1 MKFDPN
7 YRQRPPVHLV
17 TAGRG
22 HAPAP
27 SKPQAHRAPRT
38 RALDLPRPAHA
49 PAGVAQRDRTSPS
62 AADDALSKALR
73 YPECDLDREAA
84 KKLDIQREEQ
94 QYELWHQSV
103 VGFPKRCL
111 DMARD
116 NILAER
122 NGLGRALVFLMPDSD
137 AEANIDLLGNYL
149 AKLGDVGHGRIDPV
163 LRDGIRACAE
173 LCARYLVHTPWFKG
187 ALVAEYAHL
196 ANKLSKF
203 PDRPVC
209 MEGLAWIAQQVV
221 SAPQLYRLGDRQAAR
236 LVGGLAKNTRSED
249 CRKAILRLT
258 DWLLG
263 DAAMRGRLNAIQVP
277 MLLNALSKWS
287 THDEAKSFA
296 LQLADLM
303 APPSELLYL
312 LDGQGVANSLNAL
325 SKWSGEARA
334 EKPALRL
341 AKRLL
346 VDPDLL
352 LSMREQEVTNSM
364 NALSKWAHHEE
375 AKQAMLLLAARLA
388 DEPQLRRAVQ
398 PQGVSNALNALSKVS
413 EEPQAKQTVLLLADR
428 IATEPRLLQAL
439 EAQGVANAL
448 NALSKWP
455 TEARALRAA
464 LLLTERLAA
473 APPLR
478 GALKMQELSSTLNAL
493 SKWPREDAMQHAAL
507 QLAARIPAEPELL
520 RDLKAPDVANVLNA
534 LCKWPGAEG
543 AKRVALLLA
552 RRLEMEPQLRSGLGG
567 LELANSLG
575 ALAKWSGEAQMGR
588 TAMQLAERLMAEPK
602 LRQALEAQ
610 GVANVLNALSWWS
623 HQDTA
628 KQVAMQL
635 ADRVATEPELLKAMD
650 YQQLANTLSALSKWP
665 DAPRAKHAAC
675 VLVAHLTA
683 EPDGRW
689 RALNARQTSNAL
701 FALTKW
707 SDEDWATQIA
717 LQLAERIAT
726 EPTLLDD
733 VDAQGVSDALCALS
747 RWLGQ
752 DNAMLA
758 TRELANRLLADTALQ
773 AAHDSQSLASTLS
786 ALAKWQREPEA
797 MRAFW
802 QLSTLPGRA
811 SHPWRAFNMVDMAR
825 IGNAFARLVQD
836 EGEDFERARTVLQRL
851 AIHLELHPGCFEA
864 SGSGH
869 IGVLFKSFA
878 SLKMQRELRPLGTP
892 ALNRVMTLC
901 RETQLRDE
909 PLETIGNLC
918 LGLLPLARS
927 PELARHRVP
936 ALKVFESLQPV
947 VARKIDS
954 YLRQD
959 VQAPAGSALRVTH
972 GQEACGTRGPAL
984 TFYQILKAYALVAR
998 QWKPRYIQG
1007 DRQAVQARQ
1016 ATLKQ
1021 WVDDTLARTRGVIES
1036 DLQEMSWNLIA
1047 QIEAGDN
1054 VLNALDLRIGKE
1066 LTAITQRHPP
1076 TRFDLAATHAR
1087 MRTEPGNVRPVK
1099 AGVGAT
1105 RHVTVDLQG
1114 RELRMDDGAEQP
1126 YSFYARLTGQP
1137 LVEVQL
1143 PGALSTF
1150 MLARTFQYQGEPW
1163 RFDLFGGSRLTRGR
1177 MQQVKAILAHNS
1189 PPASVLPAVRYADSA
1204 PGSAFMTLT
1213 HKLAPQ
1219 REDWSRMQ
1227 RALLEMVPR
1236 NHVVEGSLRVGWFAD
1251 VKVPGTPHPFKLKGP
1266 DGTRIALCPDDGCG
1280 FMKWEVAMRIPVVRE
1295 HVEAWQAVRAK
1306 RATPAQQERVA
1317 EQEPGAN
1324 AMPPQALMHFP
1335 RDEAVLAEAHEV
1347 MQRRLDKLRAQVQGP
1362 GANVP
1367 NAQASA
1373 PAPALSP
1380 DAVDLLALYQMTIGG
1395 GYEGRRI
1402 RAVPSADDK
1411 LYLPTIP
1418 MDGFAR
1424 PAGDLLVGKP
1434 PYDKENLLPIA
1445 AERVG
1450 TAAKGDATAHF
1461 LDQCFAIQYSYT
1473 GFDDDSGPAADML
1486 HSKGMLIIPPPGYWS
1501 SAHDGMDLACS
1512 REDLKVL
1519 SRWKQ
1524 GRDRA
1529 GLPDTM
1535 LSTGS
1540 LRVKDV
1546 LMPGR
1551 LGALPI
1557 PELRKRNMD
1566 TDGDDAFVYAG
1577 YPKLAAHV
1585 RQVMEER
1592 GGRRKTDYAFKPPKT
1607 ASPAFDEQGQYQA
1620 GRARE
1625 ILAVQRG
1632 GQLVGAA
1639 SNAATRFLSQP
1650 DALREAMARDMMFG
1664 TYDGVDRRLR
1674 NGLRA
1679 RICGSADAPALG
1691 ELLALAHQGIGHAHM
1706 PLAREV
1712 ALLLHT
1718 LTTQL
1723 GAAGARPAPPISAE
1737 LTQRFGALAEA
1748 LTAATDTHARIH
1760 AILDHYPACRLSHEQ
1775 FPKGQPGYLEG
1786 EPELTIRNLFTLAVK
1801 VGTDAL
1807 KSDTGTDLFSTLVE
1821 QCGVTERMYH
1831 DRVRQVPHTKQTAR
1845 EFRDGRFDP
1854 ARAAAALER
1863 IPTLAAGVMQDAVGA
1878 LQQAGLLAS
1887 PLAPAER
1894 VRTVSPGDIKRTAAT
1909 LNERAHAAST
1919 RITPLLQANLRA
1931 WAGPSL
1937 AAVRLAGLK
1946 HAVKSAGS
1954 LEDKLGYL
1962 IAGKQLDLPEAV
1974 SQMNDALRYSIVLPS
1989 PTFVPA
1995 SRRILAGLEE
2005 HGHAMTERTNHFARR
2020 GSAFRALSVTL
2031 RDPSDGLLW
2040 EVQFH
2045 TEQTFELK
2053 ERYHDLY
2060 KQAQRARHQGASSD
2074 ALRTL
2079 LQPAWKDFNAVPTP
2093 AGCDEIDDWQQEE
2106 PAQAAPGPQP
2116 GPDGQGAQQTIA
2128 SYLLPLARRLGAQ
2141 ARRIEAL
2148 VSPKVQTVLQT
2159 YGGKLREDQ
2168 SGDWRNVIFKKERSI
2183 ARKIALHQRAR
2194 QLTPE
2199 TAAARVR
2206 DSLRYEVV
2214 LPAEGFGKTVTAI
2227 LKTLG
2232 KQGLRPMRLKNAFV
2246 QPDTTY
2252 AGLNVNLRLAVGNLP
2267 GDFEIQFH
2275 TAQSLSIKLRG
2286 HKDYE
2291 KLRELPSAS
2300 TFDEQDEAS
2309 ADFTEAREQLR
2320 KKLRDAAALVERPQG
2335 IETLIPF
2342 DHYRDAPQSG
2352 TGGRAE
2358 PGRAPGGPA
2367 VTTAARVRS
2376 VAPTVPR
2383 T

>member
-7 YRQRPPVHLV
+7 YRHRPPLHLV
-17 TAGRG
+17 NAGRG

-27 SKPQAHRAPRT
+27 SKPQGHRAPRA
-38 RALDLPRPAHA
+38 RALDLPRPARA
-49 PAGVAQRDRTSPS
+49 PAGVAQQDRASPS
-62 AADDALSKALR
+62 AVEGALSKALN
-73 YPECDLDREAA
+73 YPERDLDREAA
-84 KKLDIQREEQ
+84 MQLDIQREEQ
-94 QYELWHQSV
+94 QYELWCKSGL
-103 VGFPKRCL
+103 GFPERCL

-116 NILAER
+116 NVLAER
-122 NGLGRALVFLMPDSD
+122 NGHGRALVFLMPDSD
-137 AEANIDLLGNYL
+137 AEANIGLLGHYL
-149 AKLGDVGHGRIDPV
+149 AKLGDGGPGRIDPA

-173 LCARYLVHTPWFKG
+173 LCAGYLVHTSWFEG
-187 ALVAEYAHL
+187 APVATYAHL

-203 PDRPVC
+203 PDRAAC
-209 MEGLAWIAQQVV
+209 MEGLAWIARQVLL
-221 SAPQLYRLGDRQAAR
+221 ARHLYRLGDRQATT
-236 LVGGLAKNTRSED
+236 LVGGLAKNTRSEA
-249 CRKAILRLT
+249 CRDAILRLT
-258 DWLLG
+258 GGLLG
-263 DAAMRGRLNAIQVP
+263 DNAMRGRLNAIQVP
-277 MLLNALSKWS
+277 MLLNALSKWP
-287 THDEAKSFA
+287 THDEAKSFV

-303 APPSELLYL
+303 APPSELLHA

-325 SKWSGEARA
+325 SKWPGEARA

-341 AKRLL
+341 AKRL
-346 VDPDLL
+346 VADPDLL
-352 LSMREQEVTNSM
+352 LSMREQEVTNSL
-364 NALSKWAHHEE
+364 NALSKWAHREE
-375 AKQAMLLLAARLA
+375 AKQAMLRLAARLA

-398 PQGVSNALNALSKVS
+398 PQGVANALNALSKLS

-448 NALSKWP
+448 NALSKWHGE
-455 TEARALRAA
+455 TRAFRAA
-464 LLLTERLAA
+464 HLLTERLAA
-473 APPLR
+473 DPPLR
-478 GALKMQELSSTLNAL
+478 RALKVQEFKCTLNAL
-493 SKWPREDAMQHAAL
+493 SKWPREDAMKHVAL
-507 QLAARIPAEPELL
+507 QLASRIPAEPGLL
-520 RDLKAPDVANVLNA
+520 PALGAQDIANVLNA

-543 AKRVALLLA
+543 AKRAALLLA
-552 RRLEMEPQLRSGLGG
+552 RRLEMEPQLRSALSA

-575 ALAKWSGEAQMGR
+575 ALAKWPGEAQMGR
-588 TAMQLAERLMAEPK
+588 TAMQLAERLMAQPK

-628 KQVAMQL
+628 KLVAMQL
-635 ADRVATEPELLKAMD
+635 ADRVAAEPELLKAMD
-650 YQQLANTLSALSKWP
+650 HQQLANTLSALSRWP
-665 DAPRAKHAAC
+665 DEQRAGHAARA
-675 VLVAHLTA
+675 LVAHLTA
-683 EPDGRW
+683 EPAGRW
-689 RALNARQTSNAL
+689 RDLDARHTSNAL
-701 FALTKW
+701 FALSKW
-707 SDEDWATQIA
+707 SDENWATQVV

-726 EPTLLDD
+726 EPALLDD
-733 VDAQGVSDALCALS
+733 ADAQGVSDALCALS
-747 RWLGQ
+747 KWPGEDSAR
-752 DNAMLA
+752 LA
-758 TRELANRLLADTALQ
+758 TRELAGRLLADTALQ
-773 AAHDSQSLASTLS
+773 AAHDAQRLANTLN

-811 SHPWRAFNMVDMAR
+811 SHPWRAFNIVDMAQ

-851 AIHLELHPGCFEA
+851 AIHLELHPECFEC

-878 SLKMQRELRPLGTP
+878 SLRMQRELRPLGTP

-909 PLETIGNLC
+909 PLETVGNLC

-954 YLRQD
+954 YLRHG
-959 VQAPAGSALRVTH
+959 VRASAGSALRVMD

-984 TFYQILKAYALVAR
+984 TFYQILKAYALVVR

-1054 VLNALDLRIGKE
+1054 VLNALDLRIGRE

-1076 TRFDLAATHAR
+1076 TRFDLAGAHAR
-1087 MRTEPGNVRPVK
+1087 MRTEPGKVRPVK

-1114 RELRMDDGAEQP
+1114 RELKVDGGAEQP

-1177 MQQVKAILAHNS
+1177 MRQVKAILANN
-1189 PPASVLPAVRYADSA
+1189 PPLASVLPAMRYADSA

-1227 RALLEMVPR
+1227 RALLEMVPPD
-1236 NHVVEGSLRVGWFAD
+1236 HVVEGSLRVGWFED
-1251 VKVPGTPHPFKLKGP
+1251 VKVPGTPHPFRLKGP

-1306 RATPAQQERVA
+1306 RATPAQQELVA
-1317 EQEPGAN
+1317 GQEPGAN
-1324 AMPPQALMHFP
+1324 AMPPQALMHYP
-1335 RDEAVLAEAHEV
+1335 RDEAVLAEAHDV
-1347 MQRRLDKLRAQVQGP
+1347 MQRRLDRLRAQVQGP
-1362 GANVP
+1362 GTNVQ
-1367 NAQASA
+1367 NAQ
-1373 PAPALSP
+1373 APALSP

-1540 LRVKDV
+1540 LRVKDI

-1577 YPKLAAHV
+1577 YPKLAAHI

-1592 GGRRKTDYAFKPPKT
+1592 GGRRKTEYAFKPPKT

-1679 RICGSADAPALG
+1679 RIGGSADAPALG
-1691 ELLALAHQGIGHAHM
+1691 ELLALAHQGIGRAHL

-1748 LTAATDTHARIH
+1748 WTAATDTHARIH
-1760 AILDHYPACRLSHEQ
+1760 AILDHYPVCRLSHEQ
-1775 FPKGQPGYLEG
+1775 FPNGQPGYLEG

-1807 KSDTGTDLFSTLVE
+1807 KSDTGTDLFSTLIE
-1821 QCGVTERMYH
+1821 QCAVIERTYH

-1863 IPTLAAGVMQDAVGA
+1863 MPTLAAGVMQDAVGA

-1887 PLAPAER
+1887 PPAPAER
-1894 VRTVSPGDIKRTAAT
+1894 VRTVSPSDIKRTAAT
-1909 LNERAHAAST
+1909 LNDQAHVASA
-1919 RITPLLQANLRA
+1919 RITSLLQANLHG
-1931 WAGPSL
+1931 WAGPD
-1937 AAVRLAGLK
+1937 AGAVRLAGLK

-1974 SQMNDALRYSIVLPS
+1974 SQVNDALRYSIVLPS

-2060 KQAQRARHQGASSD
+2060 KQAQRARHQGASFD

-2079 LQPAWKDFNAVPTP
+2079 LQPAWKDFNAVPMP
-2093 AGCDEIDDWQQEE
+2093 AGCDEIDDWQQE
-2106 PAQAAPGPQP
+2106 PAQAAVPGPQP
-2116 GPDGQGAQQTIA
+2116 GPDGQGAQRTIA
-2128 SYLLPLARRLGAQ
+2128 PYLLPLARRLGVQ
-2141 ARRIEAL
+2141 ARRIETL
-2148 VSPKVQTVLQT
+2148 VSPKVQTVLRT
-2159 YGGKLREDQ
+2159 CGGKLREDQ
-2168 SGDWRNVIFKKERSI
+2168 PGDWRNFLFKKERSI
-2183 ARKIALHQRAR
+2183 ARKIALRQRAG

-2199 TAAARVR
+2199 TAAAGVR

-2214 LPAEGFGKTVTAI
+2214 LPAEGFGTTVTAI
-2227 LKTLG
+2227 LKMLG
-2232 KQGLRPMRLKNAFV
+2232 KQGLRTMRMKNAFV

-2291 KLRELPSAS
+2291 KLRELPSAN
-2300 TFDEQDEAS
+2300 THDEHDEAG
-2309 ADFTEAREQLR
+2309 ADFAAERERLL
-2320 KKLRDAAALVERPQG
+2320 KKMRDAAARVERPQG

-2342 DHYRDAPQSG
+2342 DHYREAQPSG
-2352 TGGRAE
+2352 TSR
-2358 PGRAPGGPA
+2358 
-2367 VTTAARVRS
+2367 
-2376 VAPTVPR
+2376 R
-2383 T
+2383 TG

>member
-1 MKFDPN
+1 MKFDTN
-7 YRQRPPVHLV
+7 YHHRPPVHFAN
-17 TAGRG
+17 AGRG
-22 HAPAP
+22 DASAS
-27 SKPQAHRAPRT
+27 SKPQGHRGPRT
-38 RALDLPRPAHA
+38 RSNDLPRPANA
-49 PAGVAQRDRTSPS
+49 PTGVAQRDRTSPS
-62 AADDALSKALR
+62 AANKALSNALD
-73 YPECDLDREAA
+73 YPERGLDRAA
-84 KKLDIQREEQ
+84 AVTLGIQRKKQ
-94 QYELWHQSV
+94 QHELWSRSGF
-103 VGFPKRCL
+103 GFPQRCL

-122 NGLGRALVFLMPDSD
+122 NGHGRALVFLIPCGD
-137 AEANIDLLGNYL
+137 AEANAGLLGHYL
-149 AKLGDVGHGRIDPV
+149 AKLGDGGHRRIAPA

-173 LCARYLVHTPWFKG
+173 LCAGYLVHTPWFEG
-187 ALVAEYAHL
+187 APVATYSHL

-203 PDRPVC
+203 PDRTAC
-209 MEGLAWIAQQVV
+209 MEALAWIARQVML
-221 SAPQLYRLGDRQAAR
+221 APYLHRLGDRQAAM
-236 LVGGLAKNTRSED
+236 LVGGLAKNARSD
-249 CRKAILRLT
+249 VCRDAILRVT
-258 DWLLG
+258 GWLLDD
-263 DAAMRGRLNAIQVP
+263 DATRERLNAFQVP
-277 MLLNALSKWS
+277 MLLNALSKWPA
-287 THDEAKSFA
+287 HEDAKFFV

-303 APPSELLYL
+303 APSSQLLYA

-325 SKWSGEARA
+325 SKWPGEART
-334 EKPALRL
+334 EKPVLRM
-341 AKRLL
+341 AKRL
-346 VDPDLL
+346 VAEPDLL
-352 LSMREQEVTNSM
+352 LSMREQEVTSSL
-364 NALSKWAHHEE
+364 NALSKWAHREE
-375 AKQAMLLLAARLA
+375 ATQAMLLLAARLA
-388 DEPQLRRAVQ
+388 DEPQLRWSVQ
-398 PQGVSNALNALSKVS
+398 PQGVATALNALSKLS
-413 EEPQAKQTVLLLADR
+413 EAPQAKQAVLLLADR

-448 NALSKWP
+448 GALSKWP
-455 TEARALRAA
+455 GEARALRAA
-464 LLLTERLAA
+464 HLLTDRLATD
-473 APPLR
+473 PSLR
-478 GALKMQELSSTLNAL
+478 RALKSQEFTGTLNAL
-493 SKWPREDAMQHAAL
+493 SKWPREVAMQHVAL
-507 QLAARIPAEPELL
+507 QLASRIPAEPELL
-520 RDLKAPDVANVLNA
+520 PALGALNIANALNA
-534 LCKWPGAEG
+534 LCKWPCAEG
-543 AKRVALLLA
+543 AKRAALLLA
-552 RRLEMEPQLRSGLGG
+552 ARLEAEPLLCSQLGA

-575 ALAKWSGEAQMGR
+575 ALAKWPDEAQMGR
-588 TAMQLAERLMAEPK
+588 TAMQLAACLMAQPK
-602 LRQALEAQ
+602 LRQSMQAQ
-610 GVANVLNALSWWS
+610 GVANVLNALSKWPQ
-623 HQDTA
+623 QDTA
-628 KQVAMQL
+628 KRVAMQL
-635 ADRVATEPELLKAMD
+635 ADRVATEPRLLKAMD
-650 YQQLANTLSALSKWP
+650 CQHLANTLSALSRWP
-665 DAPRAKHAAC
+665 DEQQARHTAP
-675 VLVAHLTA
+675 VLAAHLMA

-689 RALNARQTSNAL
+689 RALDARYTSNVL
-701 FALTKW
+701 FALRKW
-707 SDEDWATQIA
+707 SDEHWATQLA

-733 VDAQGVSDALCALS
+733 VDAQGVSDALSALS
-747 RWLGQ
+747 KWSGEDSAR
-752 DNAMLA
+752 LA
-758 TRELANRLLADTALQ
+758 TRELACRLIADTALQ
-773 AAHDSQSLASTLS
+773 AAHGTQHLASTLN

-802 QLSTLPGRA
+802 QLSTLLGRA
-811 SHPWRAFNMVDMAR
+811 SHPWRKFNIADMAQ

-836 EGEDFERARTVLQRL
+836 EGEEFERARSVLQRL
-851 AIHLELHPGCFEA
+851 SIHLELHPECFECSNA
-864 SGSGH
+864 GH

-878 SLKMQRELRPLGTP
+878 SLRMQRELRPLGTP
-892 ALNRVMTLC
+892 ALNRVMALC

-909 PLETIGNLC
+909 PLETVGNLC

-936 ALKVFESLQPV
+936 ALKTFESIQPIM
-947 VARKIDS
+947 ARKIDS
-954 YLRQD
+954 YLRQG
-959 VQAPAGSALRVTH
+959 VQATAGSALRAMD

-984 TFYQILKAYALVAR
+984 TFYQILKAYTLVAR

-1007 DRQAVQARQ
+1007 DRQAVLGRQ

-1021 WVDDTLARTRGVIES
+1021 WVDRTLARTRGVIEA
-1036 DLQEMSWNLIA
+1036 DLQEKSWNLIA

-1076 TRFDLAATHAR
+1076 TRFNLAGTHAR
-1087 MRTEPGNVRPVK
+1087 MRTEPGKVRPVK
-1099 AGVGAT
+1099 AGVGDT

-1114 RELRMDDGAEQP
+1114 RELRVDDGAEPP

-1163 RFDLFGGSRLTRGR
+1163 RFDLFGGSRLTRGHIR
-1177 MQQVKAILAHNS
+1177 QVKSILANS
-1189 PPASVLPAVRYADSA
+1189 QPVASVLPAMRYADSA
-1204 PGSAFMTLT
+1204 PGSAFMALT

-1236 NHVVEGSLRVGWFAD
+1236 DHVVEGSLRIGWFED
-1251 VKVPGTPHPFKLKGP
+1251 VKVPGTPHPFRLKGP

-1280 FMKWEVAMRIPVVRE
+1280 FMKWEVALQIPAVRE
-1295 HVEAWQAVRAK
+1295 HIEAWQAVRAK
-1306 RATPAQQERVA
+1306 HATPAQQELVA
-1317 EQEPGAN
+1317 EHEQGAN
-1324 AMPPQALMHFP
+1324 AMPPQALMHYP
-1335 RDEAVLAEAHEV
+1335 RDEAVLAEAHEAI
-1347 MQRRLDKLRAQVQGP
+1347 QHKLDKLRAQVQGP
-1362 GANVP
+1362 VANAP
-1367 NAQASA
+1367 NAQ
-1373 PAPALSP
+1373 APALSP

-1418 MDGFAR
+1418 MDGFAH

-1450 TAAKGDATAHF
+1450 TSAKGDATAHF

-1529 GLPDTM
+1529 GLPDAM

-1540 LRVKDV
+1540 LRVKDI

-1577 YPKLAAHV
+1577 YPKLAAHI

-1592 GGRRKTDYAFKPPKT
+1592 SGRRTTEYAFKPPKT
-1607 ASPAFDEQGQYQA
+1607 ASPAFDEHGQYQA

-1632 GQLVGAA
+1632 GQLVGSA

-1650 DALREAMARDMMFG
+1650 DELREAMARDMMFG

-1679 RICGSADAPALG
+1679 RISGSADAPALRD
-1691 ELLALAHQGIGHAHM
+1691 LLVLAHEGIGRAHL

-1723 GAAGARPAPPISAE
+1723 GAAGARPAPPVSAE
-1737 LTQRFGALAEA
+1737 LAQRFGALAEA
-1748 LTAATDTHARIH
+1748 WAAATDTPARIH
-1760 AILDHYPACRLSHEQ
+1760 AILDHYPVCRLSHEQ

-1807 KSDTGTDLFSTLVE
+1807 KSDTGTDLFSALIE
-1821 QCGVTERMYH
+1821 QCGLVERRYP
-1831 DRVRQVPHTKQTAR
+1831 DRVRHVPHTKQTAR

-1854 ARAAAALER
+1854 KRAVAALER
-1863 IPTLAAGVMQDAVGA
+1863 IPTLAAGVMGDAVGA

-1894 VRTVSPGDIKRTAAT
+1894 ARAASPGDIKRTAAA
-1909 LNERAHAAST
+1909 LNEQAHAASA
-1919 RITPLLQANLRA
+1919 RITSLLQANLRA
-1931 WAGPSL
+1931 WGGAG
-1937 AAVRLAGLK
+1937 AVRLAGLEQ
-1946 HAVKSAGS
+1946 AVKSTGS
-1954 LEDKLGYL
+1954 LEEKLGGL
-1962 IAGKQLDLPEAV
+1962 LGGKQLDLPEAI
-1974 SQMNDALRYSIVLPS
+1974 SQVNDALRYSIVLS
-1989 PTFVPA
+1989 PPAFTSA
-1995 SRRILAGLEE
+1995 SRRIVAGLEE
-2005 HGHAMTERTNHFARR
+2005 HGHVMTERTNHFNRL

-2031 RDPSDGLLW
+2031 QDPSDGLLW

-2045 TEQTFELK
+2045 TEQTFTLK
-2053 ERYHDLY
+2053 ARYHNLY
-2060 KQAQRARHQGASSD
+2060 KQVQRARYQGASSD
-2074 ALRTL
+2074 ALRAL

-2093 AGCDEIDDWQQEE
+2093 AGCDEIEDWRQE
-2106 PAQAAPGPQP
+2106 PAQAAPGLQP
-2116 GPDGQGAQQTIA
+2116 GSDGQGAQRTIA
-2128 SYLLPLARRLGAQ
+2128 AYLLPLARRLGAQ

-2148 VSPKVQTVLQT
+2148 VSPKVQTALRT
-2159 YGGKLREDQ
+2159 CGGKLREDQ

-2183 ARKIALHQRAR
+2183 ARKIALRQRAA
-2194 QLTPE
+2194 QLAPE
-2199 TAAARVR
+2199 AAAAGVR

-2214 LPAEGFGKTVTAI
+2214 LPAEGFGKTVNAI
-2227 LKTLG
+2227 LKLLG
-2232 KQGLRPMRLKNAFV
+2232 KQGLKVMRMKNPFA

-2252 AGLNVNLRLAVGNLP
+2252 AGVNVNLRLASGNLP

-2275 TAQSLSIKLRG
+2275 TAQSLSTKLRG

-2291 KLRELPSAS
+2291 KLRELPPAS
-2300 TFDEQDEAS
+2300 THDGQDEAS
-2309 ADFTEAREQLR
+2309 AEFAAERERLL
-2320 KKLRDAAALVERPQG
+2320 KKMRDAAALVERPQG

-2342 DHYRDAPQSG
+2342 DHYRDAPPSG
-2352 TGGRAE
+2352 TSR
-2358 PGRAPGGPA
+2358 
-2367 VTTAARVRS
+2367 
-2376 VAPTVPR
+2376 R
-2383 T
+2383 TS

>member
-1 MKFDPN
+1 MKFDTN
-7 YRQRPPVHLV
+7 YHHRPPVHFAN
-17 TAGRG
+17 AGRG
-22 HAPAP
+22 DASAS
-27 SKPQAHRAPRT
+27 SKPQGHRGPRT
-38 RALDLPRPAHA
+38 RSNDLPRPANA
-49 PAGVAQRDRTSPS
+49 PTGVAQRDRTSPS
-62 AADDALSKALR
+62 AANKALSNALD
-73 YPECDLDREAA
+73 YPERGLDRAA
-84 KKLDIQREEQ
+84 AVTLGIQRKEQ
-94 QYELWHQSV
+94 QHELWSRSGF
-103 VGFPKRCL
+103 GFPQRCL

-122 NGLGRALVFLMPDSD
+122 NGHGRALVFLIPCGD
-137 AEANIDLLGNYL
+137 AEANAGLLGHYL
-149 AKLGDVGHGRIDPV
+149 AKLGDGGHRRIAPA

-173 LCARYLVHTPWFKG
+173 LCAGYLVHTPWFEG
-187 ALVAEYAHL
+187 APVATYSHL

-203 PDRPVC
+203 PDRTAC
-209 MEGLAWIAQQVV
+209 MEALAWIARQVML
-221 SAPQLYRLGDRQAAR
+221 APYLHRLGDRQAAM
-236 LVGGLAKNTRSED
+236 LVGGLAKNARSD
-249 CRKAILRLT
+249 VCRDAILRVT
-258 DWLLG
+258 GWLLDD
-263 DAAMRGRLNAIQVP
+263 DATRERLNAFQVP
-277 MLLNALSKWS
+277 MLLNALSKWPA
-287 THDEAKSFA
+287 HEDAKFFV

-303 APPSELLYL
+303 APSSQLLYA

-325 SKWSGEARA
+325 SKWPGEART
-334 EKPALRL
+334 EKPVLRM
-341 AKRLL
+341 AERL
-346 VDPDLL
+346 VAEPDLL
-352 LSMREQEVTNSM
+352 RSMREQEVTSSL
-364 NALSKWAHHEE
+364 NALSKWAHREE
-375 AKQAMLLLAARLA
+375 ATQAMLLLAARLA
-388 DEPQLRRAVQ
+388 DEPQLRWSVQ
-398 PQGVSNALNALSKVS
+398 PQGVATALNALSKLS
-413 EEPQAKQTVLLLADR
+413 EAPQAKQAVLLLADR

-448 NALSKWP
+448 GALSKWP
-455 TEARALRAA
+455 GEARALRAA
-464 LLLTERLAA
+464 HLLTDRLATD
-473 APPLR
+473 PSLR
-478 GALKMQELSSTLNAL
+478 RALKSQEFTGTLNAL
-493 SKWPREDAMQHAAL
+493 SKWPREVAMQHVAL
-507 QLAARIPAEPELL
+507 QLASRIPAEPELL
-520 RDLKAPDVANVLNA
+520 PALGALNIANALNA
-534 LCKWPGAEG
+534 LCKWPCAEG
-543 AKRVALLLA
+543 AKRAALLLA
-552 RRLEMEPQLRSGLGG
+552 ARLEAEPLLCSQLGA

-575 ALAKWSGEAQMGR
+575 ALAKWPDEAQMGR
-588 TAMQLAERLMAEPK
+588 TAMQLAACLMAQPK
-602 LRQALEAQ
+602 LRQSMQAQ
-610 GVANVLNALSWWS
+610 GVANVLNALSKWPQ
-623 HQDTA
+623 QDTA
-628 KQVAMQL
+628 KRVAMQL
-635 ADRVATEPELLKAMD
+635 ADRVATEPRLLKAMD
-650 YQQLANTLSALSKWP
+650 CQHLANTLSALSRWP
-665 DAPRAKHAAC
+665 DEQQARHTAP
-675 VLVAHLTA
+675 VLAAHLMA

-689 RALNARQTSNAL
+689 RALDARYTSNVL
-701 FALTKW
+701 FALRKW
-707 SDEDWATQIA
+707 SDEHWATQLA

-733 VDAQGVSDALCALS
+733 VDAQGVSDALSALS
-747 RWLGQ
+747 KWSGEDSAR
-752 DNAMLA
+752 LA
-758 TRELANRLLADTALQ
+758 TRELACRLIADTALQ
-773 AAHDSQSLASTLS
+773 AAHGTQHLASTLN

-802 QLSTLPGRA
+802 QLSTLLGRA
-811 SHPWRAFNMVDMAR
+811 SHPWRKFNIADMAQ

-836 EGEDFERARTVLQRL
+836 EGEEFERARSVLQRL
-851 AIHLELHPGCFEA
+851 SIHLELHPECFECSNA
-864 SGSGH
+864 GH

-878 SLKMQRELRPLGTP
+878 SLRMQRELRPLGTP
-892 ALNRVMTLC
+892 ALNRVMALC

-909 PLETIGNLC
+909 PLETVGNLC

-936 ALKVFESLQPV
+936 ALKTFESIQPIM
-947 VARKIDS
+947 ARKIDS
-954 YLRQD
+954 YLRQG
-959 VQAPAGSALRVTH
+959 VQATAGSALRAMD

-984 TFYQILKAYALVAR
+984 TFYQILKAYTLVAR

-1007 DRQAVQARQ
+1007 DRQAVLGRQ

-1021 WVDDTLARTRGVIES
+1021 WVDRTLARTRGVIEA
-1036 DLQEMSWNLIA
+1036 DLQEKSWNLIA

-1076 TRFDLAATHAR
+1076 TRFNLAGTHAR
-1087 MRTEPGNVRPVK
+1087 MRTEPGKVRPVK
-1099 AGVGAT
+1099 AGVGDT

-1114 RELRMDDGAEQP
+1114 RELRVDDGAEPP

-1163 RFDLFGGSRLTRGR
+1163 RFDLFGGSRLTRGHIR
-1177 MQQVKAILAHNS
+1177 QVKSILANS
-1189 PPASVLPAVRYADSA
+1189 QPVASVLPAMRYADSV
-1204 PGSAFMTLT
+1204 PGSAFMALT

-1236 NHVVEGSLRVGWFAD
+1236 DHVVEGSLRIGWFED
-1251 VKVPGTPHPFKLKGP
+1251 VKVPGTPHPFRLKGP

-1280 FMKWEVAMRIPVVRE
+1280 FMKWEVALQIPAVRE
-1295 HVEAWQAVRAK
+1295 HIEAWQAVRAK
-1306 RATPAQQERVA
+1306 HATPAQQELVA
-1317 EQEPGAN
+1317 EHEQGAN
-1324 AMPPQALMHFP
+1324 AMPPQALMHYP
-1335 RDEAVLAEAHEV
+1335 RDEAVLAEAHEAI
-1347 MQRRLDKLRAQVQGP
+1347 QHKLDKLRAQVQGP
-1362 GANVP
+1362 VANGPNAP
-1367 NAQASA
+1367 NAQ
-1373 PAPALSP
+1373 APALSP

-1418 MDGFAR
+1418 MDGFAH

-1445 AERVG
+1445 AERVR
-1450 TAAKGDATAHF
+1450 TSAKGDATAHF

-1501 SAHDGMDLACS
+1501 SAHNGMDLACS

-1529 GLPDTM
+1529 GLPDAM

-1540 LRVKDV
+1540 LRVKDI

-1577 YPKLAAHV
+1577 YPKLAAHI

-1592 GGRRKTDYAFKPPKT
+1592 SGRRTTEYAFKPPKT
-1607 ASPAFDEQGQYQA
+1607 ASPAFDEHGQYQA

-1632 GQLVGAA
+1632 GQLVGSA

-1650 DALREAMARDMMFG
+1650 DELREAMARDMMFG

-1679 RICGSADAPALG
+1679 RISGSADAPALRD
-1691 ELLALAHQGIGHAHM
+1691 LLVLAHEGIGRAHL

-1723 GAAGARPAPPISAE
+1723 GAAGARPAPPVSAE
-1737 LTQRFGALAEA
+1737 LAQRFGALAEA
-1748 LTAATDTHARIH
+1748 WAAATDTPARIH
-1760 AILDHYPACRLSHEQ
+1760 AILDHYPVCRLSHEQ

-1807 KSDTGTDLFSTLVE
+1807 KSDTGTDLFSALIE
-1821 QCGVTERMYH
+1821 QCGLVERRYP
-1831 DRVRQVPHTKQTAR
+1831 DRVRHVPHTKQTAR

-1854 ARAAAALER
+1854 KRAVAALER
-1863 IPTLAAGVMQDAVGA
+1863 IPTLAAGVMEDAVGA

-1894 VRTVSPGDIKRTAAT
+1894 VRAASLGDIKRTAAA
-1909 LNERAHAAST
+1909 LNEQAHAASA
-1919 RITPLLQANLRA
+1919 RITSLLQANLRT
-1931 WAGPSL
+1931 WAGSGPDL
-1937 AAVRLAGLK
+1937 GAGAVRLAGLEQ
-1946 HAVKSAGS
+1946 AVKSTGS
-1954 LEDKLGYL
+1954 LEEKLGGL
-1962 IAGKQLDLPEAV
+1962 LGGKQLDLPEAI
-1974 SQMNDALRYSIVLPS
+1974 SQVNDALRYSIVLS
-1989 PTFVPA
+1989 PPAFTSA
-1995 SRRILAGLEE
+1995 SRRIVAGLEE
-2005 HGHAMTERTNHFARR
+2005 HGHVMTERTNHFNRL

-2031 RDPSDGLLW
+2031 QDPSDGLLW

-2045 TEQTFELK
+2045 TEQTIKLK
-2053 ERYHDLY
+2053 ARYHDLY
-2060 KQAQRARHQGASSD
+2060 KQAQRARYQGASSD
-2074 ALRTL
+2074 ELRKL

-2093 AGCDEIDDWQQEE
+2093 AGCDEIEDWRQE
-2106 PAQAAPGPQP
+2106 PAQAAPGLQP
-2116 GPDGQGAQQTIA
+2116 GSDGQGAQRTIA
-2128 SYLLPLARRLGAQ
+2128 AYLLPLARRLGAQ

-2148 VSPKVQTVLQT
+2148 VSPKVQTALRT
-2159 YGGKLREDQ
+2159 CGGTLREDQ

-2183 ARKIALHQRAR
+2183 ARKIALRQRAA
-2194 QLTPE
+2194 QLAPE
-2199 TAAARVR
+2199 AAAAGVR

-2214 LPAEGFGKTVTAI
+2214 LPAEGFGKTVNAI
-2227 LKTLG
+2227 LKLLG
-2232 KQGLRPMRLKNAFV
+2232 KQGLKVMRMKNPFA

-2252 AGLNVNLRLAVGNLP
+2252 AGVNVNLRLASGNLP

-2275 TAQSLSIKLRG
+2275 TAQSLSTKLRG

-2291 KLRELPSAS
+2291 KLRELPPAS
-2300 TFDEQDEAS
+2300 THDGQDEAS
-2309 ADFTEAREQLR
+2309 AEFAAERERLL
-2320 KKLRDAAALVERPQG
+2320 KKMRDAAALVERPQG

-2342 DHYRDAPQSG
+2342 DHYRDAPPSG
-2352 TGGRAE
+2352 TSR
-2358 PGRAPGGPA
+2358 
-2367 VTTAARVRS
+2367 
-2376 VAPTVPR
+2376 R
-2383 T
+2383 TS

>member
-1 MKFDPN
+1 MKFDTT
-7 YRQRPPVHLV
+7 YHHRPPVHFV
-17 TAGRG
+17 NAGRSD
-22 HAPAP
+22 ASAP
-27 SKPQAHRAPRT
+27 SKSQGHRGPRA
-38 RALDLPRPAHA
+38 RASDLPRPANA
-49 PAGVAQRDRTSPS
+49 PTGLAQRDRTSPS
-62 AADDALSKALR
+62 AADGALSKALN
-73 YPECDLDREAA
+73 YPERSLDREAA
-84 KKLDIQREEQ
+84 VTLGLQRDEQ
-94 QYELWHQSV
+94 QYELWRRSGF
-103 VGFPKRCL
+103 GFPQRCL

-122 NGLGRALVFLMPDSD
+122 NGHGRALVFLIPDGD
-137 AEANIDLLGNYL
+137 AEANVGLLGHYL
-149 AKLGDVGHGRIDPV
+149 AKLGDGGRGRIDPA

-173 LCARYLVHTPWFKG
+173 LCAGYLVHTSWFEG
-187 ALVAEYAHL
+187 APIATYSHL

-203 PDRPVC
+203 PDRAAC
-209 MEGLAWIAQQVV
+209 TEALAWIAKQVLL
-221 SAPQLYRLGDRQAAR
+221 ARHLHQLGDRQAAM
-236 LVGGLAKNTRSED
+236 LAGGLAKNTRSD
-249 CRKAILRLT
+249 ACRDAILRIT
-258 DWLLG
+258 GWLLG

-277 MLLNALSKWS
+277 MLLNALSKWPA
-287 THDEAKSFA
+287 HDEAKSFA

-303 APPSELLYL
+303 APPSQLLYA

-325 SKWSGEARA
+325 SKWPGEARA
-334 EKPALRL
+334 EKPVLRM
-341 AKRLL
+341 AKRL
-346 VDPDLL
+346 VAEPDLL
-352 LSMREQEVTNSM
+352 LSMREQEVTSSL
-364 NALSKWAHHEE
+364 NALSKWVHREE

-388 DEPQLRRAVQ
+388 DEPQLRRSVQ
-398 PQGVSNALNALSKVS
+398 PQGVATALNALSKLS
-413 EEPQAKQTVLLLADR
+413 EAPQAKQAVLLLADR

-448 NALSKWP
+448 SALSKWP
-455 TEARALRAA
+455 GEARALRAA
-464 LLLTERLAA
+464 LLLTDRLATD
-473 APPLR
+473 PSLR
-478 GALKMQELSSTLNAL
+478 RALKSQEFSGTLNAL
-493 SKWPREDAMQHAAL
+493 SKWPREDAMQHVAL
-507 QLAARIPAEPELL
+507 QLASRIPAEPELL
-520 RDLKAPDVANVLNA
+520 PAMGAPEIANALNA

-543 AKRVALLLA
+543 AKRAALLLA
-552 RRLEMEPQLRSGLGG
+552 GRLETEPQLCSQLGA

-575 ALAKWSGEAQMGR
+575 ALAKWPDEAQMGR
-588 TAMQLAERLMAEPK
+588 TAVQLAARLMAQPK
-602 LRQALEAQ
+602 LRQSLEAQ
-610 GVANVLNALSWWS
+610 GVATVLNALSKWPQ
-623 HQDTA
+623 QDTA

-635 ADRVATEPELLKAMD
+635 ADRVAAEPGLLKAMD
-650 YQQLANTLSALSKWP
+650 HQQLTNTLSALSRWP
-665 DAPRAKHAAC
+665 DEPWARHAAR

-689 RALNARQTSNAL
+689 RALDARRTSNAL
-701 FALTKW
+701 FALSKW
-707 SDEDWATQIA
+707 SDEHWATQFA

-733 VDAQGVSDALCALS
+733 VDAQGVSDALSALS
-747 RWLGQ
+747 KWSGEDSAR
-752 DNAMLA
+752 LA
-758 TRELANRLLADTALQ
+758 TRELACRLIADTALQ
-773 AAHDSQSLASTLS
+773 AAHGTQHLANTLN

-802 QLSTLPGRA
+802 QLSTLLGRV
-811 SHPWRAFNMVDMAR
+811 SHPWRKFNIADMAQ

-836 EGEDFERARTVLQRL
+836 EGEEFERARSVLQRL
-851 AIHLELHPGCFEA
+851 GIHLELHPECFECSNA
-864 SGSGH
+864 GH
-869 IGVLFKSFA
+869 IGVLFKSLA
-878 SLKMQRELRPLGTP
+878 SLRMLRELRPLGTP
-892 ALNRVMTLC
+892 ALNRVMALC

-909 PLETIGNLC
+909 PLETVGNLC

-936 ALKVFESLQPV
+936 ALKAFESMQPIM
-947 VARKIDS
+947 ARKIDS
-954 YLRQD
+954 YLRQG
-959 VQAPAGSALRVTH
+959 VQASAGSAALRAMD

-1007 DRQAVQARQ
+1007 DRRAVQDRQ
-1016 ATLKQ
+1016 AALKQ
-1021 WVDDTLARTRGVIES
+1021 WVDGTLARTRGVIEA

-1076 TRFDLAATHAR
+1076 TRFDLAGTHAR
-1087 MRTEPGNVRPVK
+1087 MRTEPGKVRPVK

-1114 RELRMDDGAEQP
+1114 RERRVDDSVEQP

-1163 RFDLFGGSRLTRGR
+1163 RFDLFGGSRLTRGHVR
-1177 MQQVKAILAHNS
+1177 QVKSILANN
-1189 PPASVLPAVRYADSA
+1189 PPVASVLPAMRYADSA
-1204 PGSAFMTLT
+1204 PGSAFMALT

-1236 NHVVEGSLRVGWFAD
+1236 DHVVEGSLRVGWFED
-1251 VKVPGTPHPFKLKGP
+1251 VKVPGTPHPFRLKGP

-1280 FMKWEVAMRIPVVRE
+1280 FMKWEVAMLIPAVRE
-1295 HVEAWQAVRAK
+1295 HIEAWQAVRAK
-1306 RATPAQQERVA
+1306 RATPAQQELVA
-1317 EQEPGAN
+1317 EHEQGAN
-1324 AMPPQALMHFP
+1324 AMPPQALMHYP
-1335 RDEAVLAEAHEV
+1335 RDEAVLAEAHEAI
-1347 MQRRLDKLRAQVQGP
+1347 QHRLDKLRAQVQGP
-1362 GANVP
+1362 VANAP
-1367 NAQASA
+1367 NAQ
-1373 PAPALSP
+1373 APALSP

-1450 TAAKGDATAHF
+1450 TTAKGDATAHF

-1473 GFDDDSGPAADML
+1473 GFDDDSGRAADML

-1519 SRWKQ
+1519 SRWKH

-1529 GLPDTM
+1529 GLPDAM

-1540 LRVKDV
+1540 LRVKDI

-1577 YPKLAAHV
+1577 YPKLAAHI

-1632 GQLVGAA
+1632 GQLVGSA
-1639 SNAATRFLSQP
+1639 SNAVTRFLSQP
-1650 DALREAMARDMMFG
+1650 DELREAMARDMMFG

-1679 RICGSADAPALG
+1679 RISGSADTPALRD
-1691 ELLALAHQGIGHAHM
+1691 LLALAHEGIGRAHM

-1723 GAAGARPAPPISAE
+1723 GTAGARPAPPVSAE
-1737 LTQRFGALAEA
+1737 LAQRFGELAEA
-1748 LTAATDTHARIH
+1748 WAAATDTPARIH
-1760 AILDHYPACRLSHEQ
+1760 AILDHYPVCRLSHEQ

-1807 KSDTGTDLFSTLVE
+1807 KSDTGTDLFSTLIE
-1821 QCGVTERMYH
+1821 QCSIVERRYP
-1831 DRVRQVPHTKQTAR
+1831 DRVRRVPHTKQTAR

-1854 ARAAAALER
+1854 KRAVAALER
-1863 IPTLAAGVMQDAVGA
+1863 IPTLAAGVMEDAVGA

-1894 VRTVSPGDIKRTAAT
+1894 ARAASPGDIKRTAVT
-1909 LNERAHAAST
+1909 LNEQAHAASA
-1919 RITPLLQANLRA
+1919 RITSLLQANLRA
-1931 WAGPSL
+1931 WAGFGPDL
-1937 AAVRLAGLK
+1937 GAGAVRLAGLEQ
-1946 HAVKSAGS
+1946 AVKSTGS
-1954 LEDKLGYL
+1954 LEEKLGGL
-1962 IAGKQLDLPEAV
+1962 LAGKQLDLPEAV
-1974 SQMNDALRYSIVLPS
+1974 SQVNDALRYSIVLPPPAFAS
-1989 PTFVPA
+1989 A
-1995 SRRILAGLEE
+1995 SRRIVAGLEE
-2005 HGHAMTERTNHFARR
+2005 HGHVMTERTNHFNRR
-2020 GSAFRALSVTL
+2020 GGAFRALSVTL
-2031 RDPSDGLLW
+2031 QDPSDGLLW

-2045 TEQTFELK
+2045 TEQTVKLK
-2053 ERYHDLY
+2053 ARYHDLY
-2060 KQAQRARHQGASSD
+2060 KQAQRARYQGASSD
-2074 ALRTL
+2074 ALRKL
-2079 LQPAWKDFNAVPTP
+2079 LQPAWKDFNAVPMP
-2093 AGCDEIDDWQQEE
+2093 AGCDEIEDWQQE
-2106 PAQAAPGPQP
+2106 PAQAAPGLQP
-2116 GPDGQGAQQTIA
+2116 GLDGQGAQRTIA
-2128 SYLLPLARRLGAQ
+2128 AYLLPLARRLGAQ

-2148 VSPKVQTVLQT
+2148 VSPKVQTALRT
-2159 YGGKLREDQ
+2159 CGGQLREDQ

-2183 ARKIALHQRAR
+2183 ARKIALRQRAA
-2194 QLTPE
+2194 QLAPE
-2199 TAAARVR
+2199 AAAARVR

-2214 LPAEGFGKTVTAI
+2214 LPAEDFGKTVHAI
-2227 LKTLG
+2227 LKMLG
-2232 KQGLRPMRLKNAFV
+2232 KQGLKVMRMKNPFA

-2252 AGLNVNLRLAVGNLP
+2252 AGVNVNLRLAGGNLP

-2275 TAQSLSIKLRG
+2275 TAKSLSTKLRG

-2291 KLRELPSAS
+2291 KLRELPFAS
-2300 TFDEQDEAS
+2300 THDGQDEAS
-2309 ADFTEAREQLR
+2309 ADFAAERERLL
-2320 KKLRDAAALVERPQG
+2320 KKMRDAAALVERPQG

-2342 DHYRDAPQSG
+2342 DHYRDAPPSG
-2352 TGGRAE
+2352 TSR
-2358 PGRAPGGPA
+2358 
-2367 VTTAARVRS
+2367 
-2376 VAPTVPR
+2376 R
-2383 T
+2383 TS

>member
-7 YRQRPPVHLV
+7 YHHRPPVHFAN
-17 TAGRG
+17 AGRG
-22 HAPAP
+22 DASAS
-27 SKPQAHRAPRT
+27 SKPQGHRGPRT
-38 RALDLPRPAHA
+38 RSSGLPRPANA
-49 PAGVAQRDRTSPS
+49 PMGVAQRDRTSPS
-62 AADDALSKALR
+62 VADGALSNALN
-73 YPECDLDREAA
+73 YPERSLRGEALA
-84 KKLDIQREEQ
+84 KLGIQREEQ
-94 QYELWHQSV
+94 QYELWRRSGI
-103 VGFPKRCL
+103 GFPQRCL

-122 NGLGRALVFLMPDSD
+122 NGHGRALVFLVPDGD
-137 AEANIDLLGNYL
+137 AEANIGLLGHYL
-149 AKLGDVGHGRIDPV
+149 AKLGDGGRGRIDPA

-173 LCARYLVHTPWFKG
+173 LCAGYLVHTSWFEG
-187 ALVAEYAHL
+187 APVATYSHL

-203 PDRPVC
+203 PDRAAC
-209 MEGLAWIAQQVV
+209 MEALAWIAWQVML
-221 SAPQLYRLGDRQAAR
+221 PRQLHRLSDRQAAM
-236 LVGGLAKNTRSED
+236 LVGGLAKNARSD
-249 CRKAILRLT
+249 VCRDAILRIT
-258 DWLLG
+258 GWLLDD
-263 DAAMRGRLNAIQVP
+263 DATRERLNAFQVP
-277 MLLNALSKWS
+277 MLLNALSKWPA
-287 THDEAKSFA
+287 HEDAKFFV

-303 APPSELLYL
+303 APPSQLLYA

-325 SKWSGEARA
+325 SKWPSEART
-334 EKPALRL
+334 EKPVLRM
-341 AKRLL
+341 AKRL
-346 VDPDLL
+346 VAEPDLL
-352 LSMREQEVTNSM
+352 LSMREQEVTSSL
-364 NALSKWAHHEE
+364 NALSKWAHREE

-388 DEPQLRRAVQ
+388 DEPQLRRSVQ
-398 PQGVSNALNALSKVS
+398 PQGVATALNALSKLS
-413 EEPQAKQTVLLLADR
+413 EAPQAKQTVLLLADR
-428 IATEPRLLQAL
+428 IATEPRLLKAL

-455 TEARALRAA
+455 GEARALRAA
-464 LLLTERLAA
+464 HLLTDRLATDS
-473 APPLR
+473 PLR
-478 GALKMQELSSTLNAL
+478 RALKAQELTSTLNAL
-493 SKWPREDAMQHAAL
+493 SKWPNEDAMKQVAL
-507 QLAARIPAEPELL
+507 QLASRIPAEPGLL
-520 RDLKAPDVANVLNA
+520 PALGAQQIANVLGA
-534 LCKWPGAEG
+534 LSKWPGAEG
-543 AKRVALLLA
+543 AKTVALLLA
-552 RRLEMEPQLRSGLGG
+552 GRLETESLLRGQLSD
-567 LELANSLG
+567 LELTNSLC
-575 ALAKWSGEAQMGR
+575 ALSKWPDEAQIAR
-588 TAMQLAERLMAEPK
+588 TALLLAARLMAEPK
-602 LRQALEAQ
+602 LRQSLEAQ
-610 GVANVLNALSWWS
+610 GVANVLNALNKWPQ
-623 HQDTA
+623 QDTA

-635 ADRVATEPELLKAMD
+635 ADRVAAEPELLKAMNH
-650 YQQLANTLSALSKWP
+650 QQLANTLSALSRWP
-665 DAPRAKHAAC
+665 DEQRAWHAARA
-675 VLVAHLTA
+675 LVAHLTA
-683 EPDGRW
+683 EPAGRW
-689 RALNARQTSNAL
+689 RALEARHTSNVL
-701 FALTKW
+701 FALSKW
-707 SDEDWATQIA
+707 SNENWATQLT

-733 VDAQGVSDALCALS
+733 VDAQGVSDALSALS
-747 RWLGQ
+747 KWPGEDSAR
-752 DNAMLA
+752 LA
-758 TRELANRLLADTALQ
+758 TRELASRLIADTALQ
-773 AAHDSQSLASTLS
+773 AAHSTQHLASTLN

-802 QLSTLPGRA
+802 QLSTLLGRA
-811 SHPWRAFNMVDMAR
+811 SHPWRKFNIADMAQ

-836 EGEDFERARTVLQRL
+836 EGEEFERARAVMQRL
-851 AIHLELHPGCFEA
+851 SIHLELHPECFECSNA
-864 SGSGH
+864 GH

-878 SLKMQRELRPLGTP
+878 SLRMQRELRPLGTP
-892 ALNRVMTLC
+892 ALNRVMALC
-901 RETQLRDE
+901 RETQLRDQ
-909 PLETIGNLC
+909 PLETVGNLC

-936 ALKVFESLQPV
+936 ALKAFESMQSIM
-947 VARKIDS
+947 ARKIDS
-954 YLRQD
+954 YLRQGA
-959 VQAPAGSALRVTH
+959 QATAGSALRAMD

-984 TFYQILKAYALVAR
+984 TFYQILKAYTLVAR

-1007 DRQAVQARQ
+1007 DRQAVLGRQ

-1021 WVDDTLARTRGVIES
+1021 WVDRTLARTRGVIEA
-1036 DLQEMSWNLIA
+1036 DLQEKSWNLIA

-1066 LTAITQRHPP
+1066 LTAITQRYPP
-1076 TRFDLAATHAR
+1076 TRFNLAGTHAR
-1087 MRTEPGNVRPVK
+1087 MRTEPGKVRPVK
-1099 AGVGAT
+1099 AGVGDT

-1114 RELRMDDGAEQP
+1114 RELRVDDGAEPP

-1163 RFDLFGGSRLTRGR
+1163 RFDLFGGSRLTRGHIR
-1177 MQQVKAILAHNS
+1177 QVKSILANS
-1189 PPASVLPAVRYADSA
+1189 QPVASVLPAMRYADSA
-1204 PGSAFMTLT
+1204 PGSAFMALT

-1236 NHVVEGSLRVGWFAD
+1236 DHVVEGSLRIGWFED
-1251 VKVPGTPHPFKLKGP
+1251 VKVPGTPHPFRLKGP

-1280 FMKWEVAMRIPVVRE
+1280 FMKWEVALQIPAVRE
-1295 HVEAWQAVRAK
+1295 HIEAWQAVRAK
-1306 RATPAQQERVA
+1306 HATPAQQELVA
-1317 EQEPGAN
+1317 EHEQGAN
-1324 AMPPQALMHFP
+1324 AMPPQALMHYP
-1335 RDEAVLAEAHEV
+1335 RDEAVLAEAHEAI
-1347 MQRRLDKLRAQVQGP
+1347 QHKLDKLRAQVQGP
-1362 GANVP
+1362 VANAPNGPNAP
-1367 NAQASA
+1367 NAQ
-1373 PAPALSP
+1373 APALSP

-1418 MDGFAR
+1418 MDGFAH

-1450 TAAKGDATAHF
+1450 TSAKGDATAHF

-1486 HSKGMLIIPPPGYWS
+1486 HSKGMLIIPPQGYWS
-1501 SAHDGMDLACS
+1501 SAHNGMDLACS

-1529 GLPDTM
+1529 GLPDAM

-1540 LRVKDV
+1540 LRVKDI

-1577 YPKLAAHV
+1577 YPKLAAHI

-1592 GGRRKTDYAFKPPKT
+1592 SGRRTTEYAFKPPKT
-1607 ASPAFDEQGQYQA
+1607 ASPAFDEHGQYQA

-1632 GQLVGAA
+1632 GQLVGSA

-1650 DALREAMARDMMFG
+1650 DELREAMARDMMFG

-1679 RICGSADAPALG
+1679 RISGSADAPALRD
-1691 ELLALAHQGIGHAHM
+1691 LLVLAHEGIARAHL

-1723 GAAGARPAPPISAE
+1723 GAAGARPAPPVSAE
-1737 LTQRFGALAEA
+1737 LAQRFGALAEA
-1748 LTAATDTHARIH
+1748 WAAAADTPARIH
-1760 AILDHYPACRLSHEQ
+1760 AILDHYPVCRLSHEQ

-1807 KSDTGTDLFSTLVE
+1807 KSDTGTDLFSALIE
-1821 QCGVTERMYH
+1821 QCGLVERRYP
-1831 DRVRQVPHTKQTAR
+1831 DRVRHVPHTKQTAR

-1854 ARAAAALER
+1854 KRAVAALER
-1863 IPTLAAGVMQDAVGA
+1863 IPTLAAGVMEDAVGA

-1894 VRTVSPGDIKRTAAT
+1894 ARAASPGDIKRTAAA
-1909 LNERAHAAST
+1909 LNEQAHAASA
-1919 RITPLLQANLRA
+1919 RITSLLQANLRT
-1931 WAGPSL
+1931 WAGSGPDL
-1937 AAVRLAGLK
+1937 GAGAVRLAGLEQ
-1946 HAVKSAGS
+1946 AVKSTGS
-1954 LEDKLGYL
+1954 LEEKLGGL
-1962 IAGKQLDLPEAV
+1962 LAGKQLDLPEAI
-1974 SQMNDALRYSIVLPS
+1974 SQVNDALRYSIVLS
-1989 PTFVPA
+1989 PPAFTSA
-1995 SRRILAGLEE
+1995 SRRIVAGLEE
-2005 HGHAMTERTNHFARR
+2005 HGHVMTERTNHFNRL

-2031 RDPSDGLLW
+2031 QDPSDGLLW

-2045 TEQTFELK
+2045 TEQTFTLK
-2053 ERYHDLY
+2053 ARYHNLY
-2060 KQAQRARHQGASSD
+2060 KQVQRARYQGASSD
-2074 ALRTL
+2074 ALRAL

-2093 AGCDEIDDWQQEE
+2093 AGCDEIEDWRQE
-2106 PAQAAPGPQP
+2106 PAQAAPGLQP
-2116 GPDGQGAQQTIA
+2116 GSDGQGAQRTIA
-2128 SYLLPLARRLGAQ
+2128 AYLLPLARRLGAQ

-2148 VSPKVQTVLQT
+2148 VSPKVQTALRT
-2159 YGGKLREDQ
+2159 CGGKLREDQ

-2183 ARKIALHQRAR
+2183 ARKIALRQRAA
-2194 QLTPE
+2194 QLAPE
-2199 TAAARVR
+2199 AAAAGVR

-2214 LPAEGFGKTVTAI
+2214 LPAEGFGKTVNAI
-2227 LKTLG
+2227 LKMLG
-2232 KQGLRPMRLKNAFV
+2232 KQGLKVMRMKNPFA

-2252 AGLNVNLRLAVGNLP
+2252 AGVNVNLRLASGNLP

-2275 TAQSLSIKLRG
+2275 TAQSLSTKLRG

-2291 KLRELPSAS
+2291 KLRELPFAS
-2300 TFDEQDEAS
+2300 THDGQDEAS
-2309 ADFTEAREQLR
+2309 ADFAAERERLL
-2320 KKLRDAAALVERPQG
+2320 KKMRDAAALVERPQG

-2342 DHYRDAPQSG
+2342 DHYRDAPPSG
-2352 TGGRAE
+2352 TSR
-2358 PGRAPGGPA
+2358 
-2367 VTTAARVRS
+2367 
-2376 VAPTVPR
+2376 R
-2383 T
+2383 TS

>member
-1 MKFDPN
+1 MKFDTN
-7 YRQRPPVHLV
+7 YHHRPPVHFAN
-17 TAGRG
+17 AGRG
-22 HAPAP
+22 DASAS
-27 SKPQAHRAPRT
+27 SKPQGHRGPRT
-38 RALDLPRPAHA
+38 RSSDLPRPANA
-49 PAGVAQRDRTSPS
+49 PTGVAQRDRTSPS
-62 AADDALSKALR
+62 AANKALSNALD
-73 YPECDLDREAA
+73 YPERGLDRAA
-84 KKLDIQREEQ
+84 AVTLGIQRKEQ
-94 QYELWHQSV
+94 QHELWSRSGF
-103 VGFPKRCL
+103 GFPQRCL

-122 NGLGRALVFLMPDSD
+122 NGQGRALVFLIPCGD
-137 AEANIDLLGNYL
+137 AEANAGLLGHYL
-149 AKLGDVGHGRIDPV
+149 AKLGDGGHRRIAPA

-173 LCARYLVHTPWFKG
+173 LCAGYLVHTSWFEG
-187 ALVAEYAHL
+187 APVATYSHL

-203 PDRPVC
+203 PDRTAC
-209 MEGLAWIAQQVV
+209 MEALAWIARQVML
-221 SAPQLYRLGDRQAAR
+221 APYLHRLGDRQAAM
-236 LVGGLAKNTRSED
+236 LVGGLAKNARSD
-249 CRKAILRLT
+249 VCRDAILRVT
-258 DWLLG
+258 GWLLDD
-263 DAAMRGRLNAIQVP
+263 DATRERLNAFQVP
-277 MLLNALSKWS
+277 MLLNALSKWPA
-287 THDEAKSFA
+287 HEDAKFFV

-303 APPSELLYL
+303 APPSQLLYA

-325 SKWSGEARA
+325 SKWPGEART
-334 EKPALRL
+334 EKPVLRM
-341 AKRLL
+341 AERL
-346 VDPDLL
+346 VAEPDLL
-352 LSMREQEVTNSM
+352 RSMRELEVTNSL
-364 NALSKWAHHEE
+364 NALSKWAHREE

-388 DEPQLRRAVQ
+388 DEPQLRWSVQ
-398 PQGVSNALNALSKVS
+398 PQGVATALNALSKLS
-413 EEPQAKQTVLLLADR
+413 EAPQAKQAVLLLADR

-448 NALSKWP
+448 GALSKWP
-455 TEARALRAA
+455 GEARALRAA
-464 LLLTERLAA
+464 HLLTDRLATD
-473 APPLR
+473 PSLR
-478 GALKMQELSSTLNAL
+478 RALKSQEFTGTLNAL
-493 SKWPREDAMQHAAL
+493 SKWPREVAMQHVAL
-507 QLAARIPAEPELL
+507 QLASRIPAEPELL
-520 RDLKAPDVANVLNA
+520 PALGALNIANALNA
-534 LCKWPGAEG
+534 LCKWPCAEG
-543 AKRVALLLA
+543 AKRAALLLA
-552 RRLEMEPQLRSGLGG
+552 ARLEAEPLLCSQLGA

-575 ALAKWSGEAQMGR
+575 ALAKWPDEAQMGR
-588 TAMQLAERLMAEPK
+588 TAMQLAACLMAQPK
-602 LRQALEAQ
+602 LRQSMQAQ
-610 GVANVLNALSWWS
+610 GVANVLNALSKWPQ
-623 HQDTA
+623 QDTA
-628 KQVAMQL
+628 KRVAMQL
-635 ADRVATEPELLKAMD
+635 ADRVATEPRLLKAMD
-650 YQQLANTLSALSKWP
+650 CQHLANTLSALSRWP
-665 DAPRAKHAAC
+665 DEQQARHTAP
-675 VLVAHLTA
+675 VLAAHLMA

-689 RALNARQTSNAL
+689 RALDARYTSNVL
-701 FALTKW
+701 FALRKW
-707 SDEDWATQIA
+707 SDEHWATQLA

-733 VDAQGVSDALCALS
+733 VDAQGVSDALSALS
-747 RWLGQ
+747 KWSGEDSAR
-752 DNAMLA
+752 LA
-758 TRELANRLLADTALQ
+758 TRELACRLIADTALQ
-773 AAHDSQSLASTLS
+773 AAHGTQHLASTLN

-802 QLSTLPGRA
+802 QLSTLLGRA
-811 SHPWRAFNMVDMAR
+811 SHPWRKFNIADMAQ

-836 EGEDFERARTVLQRL
+836 EGEEFERARSVLQRL
-851 AIHLELHPGCFEA
+851 SIHLELHPECFECSNA
-864 SGSGH
+864 GH

-878 SLKMQRELRPLGTP
+878 SLRMQRELRPLGTP
-892 ALNRVMTLC
+892 ALNRVMALC

-909 PLETIGNLC
+909 PLETVGNLC

-936 ALKVFESLQPV
+936 ALKTFESIQPIM
-947 VARKIDS
+947 ARKIDS
-954 YLRQD
+954 YLRQG
-959 VQAPAGSALRVTH
+959 VQATAGSALRAMD

-984 TFYQILKAYALVAR
+984 TFYQILKAYTLVAR

-1007 DRQAVQARQ
+1007 DRQAVLGRQ
-1016 ATLKQ
+1016 AALKQ
-1021 WVDDTLARTRGVIES
+1021 WVDRTLARTRGVIEA
-1036 DLQEMSWNLIA
+1036 DLQEKSWNLIA

-1076 TRFDLAATHAR
+1076 TRFNLAGTHAR
-1087 MRTEPGNVRPVK
+1087 MRTEPGKVRPVK
-1099 AGVGAT
+1099 AGVGDT

-1114 RELRMDDGAEQP
+1114 RELRVDDGAEPP

-1163 RFDLFGGSRLTRGR
+1163 RFDLFGGSRLTRGHIR
-1177 MQQVKAILAHNS
+1177 QVKSILANS
-1189 PPASVLPAVRYADSA
+1189 QPVASVLPAMRYADSA
-1204 PGSAFMTLT
+1204 PGSAFMALT

-1236 NHVVEGSLRVGWFAD
+1236 DHVVEGSLRIGWFED
-1251 VKVPGTPHPFKLKGP
+1251 VKVPGTPHPFRLKGP

-1280 FMKWEVAMRIPVVRE
+1280 FMKWEVALQIPAVRE
-1295 HVEAWQAVRAK
+1295 HIEAWQAVRAK
-1306 RATPAQQERVA
+1306 HATPAQQELVA
-1317 EQEPGAN
+1317 EHEQGAN
-1324 AMPPQALMHFP
+1324 AMPPQALMHYP
-1335 RDEAVLAEAHEV
+1335 RDEAVLAEAHEAI
-1347 MQRRLDKLRAQVQGP
+1347 QHKLDKLRAQVQGP
-1362 GANVP
+1362 VANAPNGPNAP
-1367 NAQASA
+1367 NAQ
-1373 PAPALSP
+1373 APALSP

-1418 MDGFAR
+1418 MDGFAH

-1445 AERVG
+1445 AERVR
-1450 TAAKGDATAHF
+1450 TSAKGDATAHF

-1501 SAHDGMDLACS
+1501 SAHNGMDLACS

-1529 GLPDTM
+1529 GLPDAM

-1540 LRVKDV
+1540 LRVKDI

-1577 YPKLAAHV
+1577 YPKLAAHI

-1592 GGRRKTDYAFKPPKT
+1592 SGRRTTEYAFKPPKT

-1632 GQLVGAA
+1632 GQLVGSA
-1639 SNAATRFLSQP
+1639 SNAVTRFLSQP
-1650 DALREAMARDMMFG
+1650 DELREAMARDMMFG

-1679 RICGSADAPALG
+1679 RISGSADAPALRD
-1691 ELLALAHQGIGHAHM
+1691 LLVLAHEGIARAHL

-1723 GAAGARPAPPISAE
+1723 GAAGARPAPPVSAE
-1737 LTQRFGALAEA
+1737 LAQRFGALAEA
-1748 LTAATDTHARIH
+1748 WAAATDTPARIH
-1760 AILDHYPACRLSHEQ
+1760 AILDHYPVCRLSHEQ

-1807 KSDTGTDLFSTLVE
+1807 KSDTGTDLFSALIE
-1821 QCGVTERMYH
+1821 QCGLVERRYP
-1831 DRVRQVPHTKQTAR
+1831 DRVRHVPHTKQTAR

-1854 ARAAAALER
+1854 KRAVAALER
-1863 IPTLAAGVMQDAVGA
+1863 IPTLAAGVMEDAVGA

-1894 VRTVSPGDIKRTAAT
+1894 ARAASPGDIKRTAAA
-1909 LNERAHAAST
+1909 LNEQAHAASA
-1919 RITPLLQANLRA
+1919 RITSLLQANLRA
-1931 WAGPSL
+1931 WGGAG
-1937 AAVRLAGLK
+1937 AVRLAGLEQ
-1946 HAVKSAGS
+1946 AVKSTGS
-1954 LEDKLGYL
+1954 LEEKLGGL
-1962 IAGKQLDLPEAV
+1962 LAGKQLDLPEAI
-1974 SQMNDALRYSIVLPS
+1974 SQVNDALRYSIVLS
-1989 PTFVPA
+1989 PPAFTSA
-1995 SRRILAGLEE
+1995 SRRIGAGLEE
-2005 HGHAMTERTNHFARR
+2005 HGHVMTERTNHFNRL

-2031 RDPSDGLLW
+2031 QDPSDGLLW

-2045 TEQTFELK
+2045 TEQTIKLK
-2053 ERYHDLY
+2053 ARYHNLY
-2060 KQAQRARHQGASSD
+2060 KQVQRARYQGASSD
-2074 ALRTL
+2074 ELRKL

-2093 AGCDEIDDWQQEE
+2093 AGCDEIEDWQQE
-2106 PAQAAPGPQP
+2106 PAQAAPGLQP
-2116 GPDGQGAQQTIA
+2116 GLDGQGAQRTIA
-2128 SYLLPLARRLGAQ
+2128 AYLLPLARRLGAQ

-2159 YGGKLREDQ
+2159 CGGTLREDQ

-2183 ARKIALHQRAR
+2183 ARKIALRQRAA
-2194 QLTPE
+2194 QLAPE
-2199 TAAARVR
+2199 AAAAGVR

-2214 LPAEGFGKTVTAI
+2214 LPAEGFGKTVNAI
-2227 LKTLG
+2227 LKLLG
-2232 KQGLRPMRLKNAFV
+2232 KQGLKVMRMKNPFA

-2252 AGLNVNLRLAVGNLP
+2252 AGVNVNLRLASGNLP

-2275 TAQSLSIKLRG
+2275 TAQSLSTKLRG

-2291 KLRELPSAS
+2291 KLRELPPAS
-2300 TFDEQDEAS
+2300 THDGQDEAS
-2309 ADFTEAREQLR
+2309 AEFAAERERLL
-2320 KKLRDAAALVERPQG
+2320 KKMRDAAALVERPQG

-2342 DHYRDAPQSG
+2342 DHYRDAPPSG
-2352 TGGRAE
+2352 TSR
-2358 PGRAPGGPA
+2358 
-2367 VTTAARVRS
+2367 
-2376 VAPTVPR
+2376 R
-2383 T
+2383 TS

>member
-1 MKFDPN
+1 MKFDTT
-7 YRQRPPVHLV
+7 YHHRPPVHFV
-17 TAGRG
+17 NAGRG
-22 HAPAP
+22 DASAP
-27 SKPQAHRAPRT
+27 SKSQGHRGPRT
-38 RALDLPRPAHA
+38 RSRDLPRPANA
-49 PAGVAQRDRTSPS
+49 PTGVAQRDRTSSS
-62 AADDALSKALR
+62 AADGALSKALN
-73 YPECDLDREAA
+73 YPEHSLRGEAA
-84 KKLDIQREEQ
+84 VKLGIQREEQ
-94 QYELWHQSV
+94 QYELWRRSGI
-103 VGFPKRCL
+103 GFPQRCL
-111 DMARD
+111 DMACD

-122 NGLGRALVFLMPDSD
+122 NGHGRALVFLIPDGD
-137 AEANIDLLGNYL
+137 AEANADLLGHYL
-149 AKLGDVGHGRIDPV
+149 AKLGDGGRGRIDPA

-173 LCARYLVHTPWFKG
+173 LCAGYLVHTSWFEG
-187 ALVAEYAHL
+187 APVATYSHL

-203 PDRPVC
+203 PDRTAC
-209 MEGLAWIAQQVV
+209 TEALAWIARQV
-221 SAPQLYRLGDRQAAR
+221 LLTRHLHRLGDRQAAM
-236 LVGGLAKNTRSED
+236 LVGGLAKNTRSD
-249 CRKAILRLT
+249 TCRDAILRIT
-258 DWLLG
+258 GWLLG
-263 DAAMRGRLNAIQVP
+263 DDATRGRLNAIQVP
-277 MLLNALSKWS
+277 MLLNALSKWPA
-287 THDEAKSFA
+287 HDDAKFFV

-303 APPSELLYL
+303 APPSQLFYA

-325 SKWSGEARA
+325 SKWPGEART
-334 EKPALRL
+334 EKPVLRM
-341 AKRLL
+341 AKRL
-346 VDPDLL
+346 VAEPDLL
-352 LSMREQEVTNSM
+352 LSMREQEVTSSL
-364 NALSKWAHHEE
+364 NALSKWAHREE

-388 DEPQLRRAVQ
+388 DEPQLRWSVQ
-398 PQGVSNALNALSKVS
+398 PQGVATALNALSKLS
-413 EEPQAKQTVLLLADR
+413 EAPQAKQAVLLLADR

-448 NALSKWP
+448 GALSKWP
-455 TEARALRAA
+455 GEARALRAA
-464 LLLTERLAA
+464 HLLTDRLATD
-473 APPLR
+473 PSLR
-478 GALKMQELSSTLNAL
+478 RALKSQEFTGTLNAL
-493 SKWPREDAMQHAAL
+493 SKWPREDAMQHVAL
-507 QLAARIPAEPELL
+507 QLASRIPAEPELL
-520 RDLKAPDVANVLNA
+520 PALGALSIANALNA

-543 AKRVALLLA
+543 AKRAALLLA
-552 RRLEMEPQLRSGLGG
+552 ARLEAEPQLCSQLGA

-575 ALAKWSGEAQMGR
+575 ALAKWPDEAQMGR
-588 TAMQLAERLMAEPK
+588 TAMQLAACLMAQPK
-602 LRQALEAQ
+602 LRQSLEAQ
-610 GVANVLNALSWWS
+610 GVANVLNALSKWPQ
-623 HQDTA
+623 QDIA
-628 KQVAMQL
+628 KRVAMQL
-635 ADRVATEPELLKAMD
+635 ADRVAAEPGLLKAMD
-650 YQQLANTLSALSKWP
+650 HQQLANTLSALSRWP
-665 DAPRAKHAAC
+665 DEQWARHAAR
-675 VLVAHLTA
+675 VLVAHLMA

-689 RALNARQTSNAL
+689 RALDARHTSNAL
-701 FALTKW
+701 FALSKW
-707 SDEDWATQIA
+707 SDEHWATQLA

-733 VDAQGVSDALCALS
+733 VDAQGVSDALSALS
-747 RWLGQ
+747 KWPGEDSAR
-752 DNAMLA
+752 LA
-758 TRELANRLLADTALQ
+758 TRELACRLIADTALQ
-773 AAHDSQSLASTLS
+773 AAHGTQHLASTLN

-811 SHPWRAFNMVDMAR
+811 SHPWRKFNIADMAQ

-836 EGEDFERARTVLQRL
+836 EGEEFERARAVMQRL
-851 AIHLELHPGCFEA
+851 SIHLELHPECFECSNA
-864 SGSGH
+864 GH

-878 SLKMQRELRPLGTP
+878 NLRMQRELRPLGTP
-892 ALNRVMTLC
+892 ALNRVMALC
-901 RETQLRDE
+901 RETQLRDQR
-909 PLETIGNLC
+909 LETVGNLC

-936 ALKVFESLQPV
+936 ALKAFESLQPI

-954 YLRQD
+954 YLRQG
-959 VQAPAGSALRVTH
+959 VQAAAGSALRAMD

-998 QWKPRYIQG
+998 QWKPAYIQG
-1007 DRQAVQARQ
+1007 DRQAVLDRQ

-1021 WVDDTLARTRGVIES
+1021 WVDRTLARTRGVIEA
-1036 DLQEMSWNLIA
+1036 DLQEKSWNLIA

-1066 LTAITQRHPP
+1066 LTAITRCHPP
-1076 TRFDLAATHAR
+1076 TRFDLAGAHAR
-1087 MRTEPGNVRPVK
+1087 MRTEPGKVRPVK

-1114 RELRMDDGAEQP
+1114 RELRVDDGAEQP

-1163 RFDLFGGSRLTRGR
+1163 RFDLFGGSRLTRGHIR
-1177 MQQVKAILAHNS
+1177 QVKAILANN
-1189 PPASVLPAVRYADSA
+1189 PPVASVLPAMRYADSA
-1204 PGSAFMTLT
+1204 PGSAFMALT

-1236 NHVVEGSLRVGWFAD
+1236 DHVVEGSLRVGWFED
-1251 VKVPGTPHPFKLKGP
+1251 VKVPGTPHPFRLKGP

-1280 FMKWEVAMRIPVVRE
+1280 FMKWEVAMRIPAVRE
-1295 HVEAWQAVRAK
+1295 HIEAWQAVRAK
-1306 RATPAQQERVA
+1306 RATPAQQELVA
-1317 EQEPGAN
+1317 DQEPGAN
-1324 AMPPQALMHFP
+1324 AMPPQALMHYP
-1335 RDEAVLAEAHEV
+1335 RDEAVLAEAHEAI
-1347 MQRRLDKLRAQVQGP
+1347 QHRLDKLRAQVRGP
-1362 GANVP
+1362 GANAP
-1367 NAQASA
+1367 NAQ
-1373 PAPALSP
+1373 APALSP
-1380 DAVDLLALYQMTIGG
+1380 EAVDLLALYQMTIGG

-1450 TAAKGDATAHF
+1450 TTAKGDATAHF

-1529 GLPDTM
+1529 GLPDAM

-1540 LRVKDV
+1540 LRVKDI

-1566 TDGDDAFVYAG
+1566 TDGDEAFVYAG
-1577 YPKLAAHV
+1577 YPKLAAHI

-1592 GGRRKTDYAFKPPKT
+1592 SGRRKTEYAFKPPKT

-1650 DALREAMARDMMFG
+1650 DELREAMARDMMFG

-1679 RICGSADAPALG
+1679 RISGSADAPALRD
-1691 ELLALAHQGIGHAHM
+1691 LLVLAHEGIGRAHL

-1723 GAAGARPAPPISAE
+1723 GAAGARPAPPVSAE
-1737 LTQRFGALAEA
+1737 LAQRFGTLAEA
-1748 LTAATDTHARIH
+1748 WAAATDTPARIH
-1760 AILDHYPACRLSHEQ
+1760 AILDHYPVCRLSHEQ

-1807 KSDTGTDLFSTLVE
+1807 KSDTGTDLFSTFIE
-1821 QCGVTERMYH
+1821 QCGVIERTYH
-1831 DRVRQVPHTKQTAR
+1831 DRVQHVPHTKQTAR

-1854 ARAAAALER
+1854 KRAAAALER
-1863 IPTLAAGVMQDAVGA
+1863 IPTLAAGVMEDAVGA

-1894 VRTVSPGDIKRTAAT
+1894 ARAASPGDIKRTAAA
-1909 LNERAHAAST
+1909 LNEQAHAASA
-1919 RITPLLQANLRA
+1919 RITSLLQANLRT
-1931 WAGPSL
+1931 WAGSGPDL
-1937 AAVRLAGLK
+1937 GAGAVRLAGLEQ
-1946 HAVKSAGS
+1946 AVKSTGS
-1954 LEDKLGYL
+1954 LEEKLGCL
-1962 IAGKQLDLPEAV
+1962 LAGKQLDLPEAV
-1974 SQMNDALRYSIVLPS
+1974 SQVNDALRYSIVLS
-1989 PTFVPA
+1989 PPAFVPA
-1995 SRRILAGLEE
+1995 SRRIVAGLEE
-2005 HGHAMTERTNHFARR
+2005 HGHVMTERTNHFNRR

-2031 RDPSDGLLW
+2031 QDPSDGLLW

-2045 TEQTFELK
+2045 TEQTFKLK
-2053 ERYHDLY
+2053 ERHHDLY
-2060 KQAQRARHQGASSD
+2060 KQVQRARHQGASSD

-2093 AGCDEIDDWQQEE
+2093 AGCDEIDDWRQE
-2106 PAQAAPGPQP
+2106 PAQAAAPGFQP
-2116 GPDGQGAQQTIA
+2116 GLDGQGAQRTIA
-2128 SYLLPLARRLGAQ
+2128 AYLLPLARRLGAQ

-2148 VSPKVQTVLQT
+2148 VSPKVQTALRT
-2159 YGGKLREDQ
+2159 CGGKLREDQ

-2183 ARKIALHQRAR
+2183 ARKIALRQRAT
-2194 QLTPE
+2194 QLAPE
-2199 TAAARVR
+2199 AAAAHVR
-2206 DSLRYEVV
+2206 DCLRYEVV
-2214 LPAEGFGKTVTAI
+2214 LPAEDFGKTVNAI
-2227 LKTLG
+2227 LKLLG
-2232 KQGLRPMRLKNAFV
+2232 KQGLKVMRMKNPFA
-2246 QPDTTY
+2246 QPDTIY
-2252 AGLNVNLRLAVGNLP
+2252 AGVNVNLRLASGNLP

-2275 TAQSLSIKLRG
+2275 TAQSLGTKLRG

-2291 KLRELPSAS
+2291 KLRELPFAS
-2300 TFDEQDEAS
+2300 THDGQDEAS
-2309 ADFTEAREQLR
+2309 ADFAAERERLL
-2320 KKLRDAAALVERPQG
+2320 KKMRDAAALVERPQG

-2342 DHYRDAPQSG
+2342 DHYRDAPPSG
-2352 TGGRAE
+2352 TSR
-2358 PGRAPGGPA
+2358 RI
-2367 VTTAARVRS
+2367 S
-2376 VAPTVPR
+2376 
-2383 T
+2383 